1 MEIVELMDIAKGK
14 NGLKSDRALARAIG
28 MASPTLIRIRQGW
41 GFPSEQNM
49 MKLGDLA
56 GIDKASAL
64 LFLNMWKA
72 EGEAKQ
78 TYFEILS
85 KIAPTVAL
93 CFIISISF
101 MASTPAY
108 ATISPAPM
116 LHECK
121 DTVYY
126 GNKRRL
132 FRKRVL
138 RWIGWH

>member
-1 MEIVELMDIAKGK
+1 MEILELMEIAKGK
-14 NGLKSDRALARAIG
+14 NGFKSDRALAIAIG
-28 MASPTLIRIRQGW
+28 MSQPAMFRIRQGF
-41 GFPSEQNM
+41 GFPSEDNM
-49 MKLGDLA
+49 MKLGELA

-121 DTVYY
+121 DTICYEQ
-126 GNKRRL
+126 
-132 FRKRVL
+132 
-138 RWIGWH
+138 